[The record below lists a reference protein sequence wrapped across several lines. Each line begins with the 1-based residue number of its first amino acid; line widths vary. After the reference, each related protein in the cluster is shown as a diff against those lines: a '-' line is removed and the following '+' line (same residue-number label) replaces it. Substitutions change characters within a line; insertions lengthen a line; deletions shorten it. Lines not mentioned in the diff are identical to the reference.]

1 MTALMRHFRT
11 VLSDES
17 AARSVSQEAREIVRR
32 AEVTVERYRTESA
45 SIQDKPAP
53 KQIGFQPTKAGQR

>member
-1 MTALMRHFRT
+1 MTALMRHFRA

-32 AEVTVERYRTESA
+32 AEVTVERYKTDNAARQERSLP
-45 SIQDKPAP
+45 IP
-53 KQIGFQPTKAGQR
+53 KQQTERKLAAT

>member
-32 AEVTVERYRTESA
+32 AEVTVERHKTENASRQDRQLAESKPQTEPKRSA
-45 SIQDKPAP
+45 A
-53 KQIGFQPTKAGQR
+53 